1 LTGAAGSQRVKVFGM
16 SIPADDEALQAFL
29 EHANLPALLPA
40 IVQLTGDATLL
51 ERFRAP
57 VSPMM
62 GAVDGDFSVEEQ
74 AAIRKVAFDAL
85 VAHRDGDES
94 FPPFPGEE
102 TLAEMMNWCAGEAL
116 PPEYVP
122 LAIEEAALAEK
133 DPRRFEWADQP
144 DTSALENFHVVV
156 IGAGFGG
163 VCAGIRLGQAGIS
176 YTICEKN
183 ESVGGTWHENS
194 YPDLRVDVP
203 NHFYSYSFEHNP
215 DWSDYFSR
223 RDELKAY
230 IEGVSKKHGVDG
242 NLRLNTEVLRADYDE
257 AEAKWKVRIKGA
269 NGQEEVLE
277 ANAVISA
284 VGMLNRPQYPDIKGR
299 DTFDGPCFHS
309 SRWQHDVDFEGK
321 RVGVIGTGASAMQ
334 FVPRVAE
341 KAKELTIFQRS
352 SHWAAFNSSYR
363 ATIDDGFKWC
373 LRHIPFYHSWYRFLL
388 FWAGSDRAYPV
399 FRIDPDWHEP
409 ETSTSIG
416 NDMFRQAATQ
426 YITEQLGG
434 DEALMDK
441 CIPDY
446 PPLGK
451 RPLMDNGW
459 YETLRKDHVE
469 LVTEGIREITPKGV
483 ITNDGVEHEFDVLVL
498 ATGFHA
504 GKFLWPMEIAGKDGV
519 VLQDRWEGGENPRAY
534 LGITM
539 PDFPNL
545 FCLYGPN
552 TNPVVGSVIYMLE
565 CQTTYIMG
573 CLREMLENGI
583 RSIDCRV
590 DVHDEYNDRLDSE
603 MDHMVWRHPNV
614 KSYYNNKSGR
624 VITNVPWTMY
634 QYWDMTR
641 SVNLKDYQVK

>member
-1 LTGAAGSQRVKVFGM
+1 M
-16 SIPADDEALQAFL
+16 HIPADDSTLKDFL

-40 IVQLTGDATLL
+40 IVQLTGDASLL
-51 ERFRAP
+51 TRFRAP
-57 VSPMM
+57 SSPMM
-62 GAVDGDFSVEEQ
+62 GAVQGDHSEAEQ
-74 AAIRKVAFDAL
+74 AAIRAIAFEAL
-85 VAHRDGDES
+85 KAYRDGDGR
-94 FPPFPGEE
+94 FPPLPSDER
-102 TLAEMMNWCAGEAL
+102 LVEMMNWCAGEPL

-122 LAIEEAALAEK
+122 LAIEEAALAEP
-133 DPRRFEWADQP
+133 DPRHFEWKNRP
-144 DTSALENFHVVV
+144 DPSTLRDFHVVI

-163 VCAGIRLGQAGIS
+163 ICAAIRLGQAGIPH
-176 YTICEKN
+176 TIIEKN
-183 ESVGGTWHENS
+183 ESIGGTWHENS

-223 RDELKAY
+223 RDELKGY
-230 IEGVSKKHGVDG
+230 IEGVAKKHGVSG
-242 NLRLNTEVLRADYDE
+242 NIRFESEVLRADYDE
-257 AEAKWKVRIKGA
+257 SRACWSVRVRDAHGR
-269 NGQEEVLE
+269 EEVLT
-277 ANAVISA
+277 ASAVISA
-284 VGMLNRPQYPDIKGR
+284 VGMLNRPQYPDITGV
-299 DTFDGPCFHS
+299 DSFAGPCFHS
-309 SRWQHDVDFEGK
+309 SRWDHEIDLEGK

-341 KAKELTIFQRS
+341 KASQLSVFQRS
-352 SHWAAFNSSYR
+352 AHWAANNASYR
-363 ATIDDGFKWC
+363 ATIDEKFKWC

-399 FRIDPDWHEP
+399 FRIDPDWHDP
-409 ETSTSIG
+409 ETATG
-416 NDMFRQAATQ
+416 FANDLFRQAATQ
-426 YITEQLGG
+426 HITDQLRG
-434 DEALMDK
+434 DPELMKK

-459 YETLRKDHVE
+459 YETLLLDHVE
-469 LVTEGIREITPKGV
+469 LVTDGIREITPKGV
-483 ITNDGVEHEFDVLVL
+483 VTVDGRLHEFDVLVL

-504 GKFLWPMEIAGKDGV
+504 GKFLWPMEIVGKDGV

-565 CQTTYIMG
+565 CQMTYVMG
-573 CLREMLENGI
+573 CLREMLEKGH
-583 RSIDCRV
+583 RSIECRV
-590 DVHDEYNDRLDSE
+590 DVHDEYNERLDAE
-603 MDHMVWRHPNV
+603 MEHMVWRHPKV
-614 KSYYNNKSGR
+614 RSYYNNKSGR

-634 QYWDMTR
+634 QYWAMTR
-641 SVNLKDYQVK
+641 SPDLKEYHVE